1 MAALKYWVWL
11 TTLPGLTDHS
21 KLLLLQH
28 FSSPEDIYYAD
39 EEALWQV
46 EGLKK
51 EQAALL
57 NSKSLTAADRILS
70 DCARKDIF
78 LVTMADAMYP
88 DRLRNIYQP
97 PLLLYG
103 KGAMPLFD
111 EEAAVAV
118 VGTRSCTPY
127 GIHCAEKLGYELTQQ
142 GAMVVS
148 GMAKGIDGA
157 AMRGA
162 LRFGGF
168 TCGVLG
174 GGVDVVYP
182 AENRR
187 LYEDIA
193 ATGVLLSEYPPRTEP
208 EGWRF
213 PMRNRILSGLSVA
226 AVVVEAPLRSGALI
240 TAENAMEQGRDVFA
254 VPGPI
259 DAPNSAGCHRLIRE
273 GAILATC
280 AGDILSEYES
290 RFPHKLR
297 RTVPPMP
304 PLPRMAGEPKTAE
317 EKRKPA
323 PKSEEYPYTPEA
335 EQTPVLPRLTAEE
348 WAALSTEQQTVLQVL
363 RTDEPKLSDQLAE
376 DSGLP
381 IQRVLP
387 ALTLLEIS
395 GWTAQNGARSFVR
408 TVELPEIELEGSKE
422 E

>member
-1 MAALKYWVWL
+1 MAALKYWLWL
-11 TTLPGLTDHS
+11 TTLPGLTDNS
-21 KLLLLQH
+21 KMLLMEH
-28 FSSPEDIYYAD
+28 FASPEDVYYAR

-46 EGLKK
+46 DGLKK

-57 NSKSLTAADRILS
+57 ENKSLATADRVLA

-78 LVTMADAMYP
+78 IITMADALYP
-88 DRLRNIYQP
+88 ERLRNIYQP

-142 GAMVVS
+142 GGMVVS
-148 GMAKGIDGA
+148 GMAKGVDAA

-193 ATGVLLSEYPPRTEP
+193 ATGVLLSEYPPQAEP
-208 EGWRF
+208 EAWHF
-213 PMRNRILSGLSVA
+213 PVRNRIISGLSVA
-226 AVVVEAPLRSGALI
+226 AVVVEAPERSGALI
-240 TAENAMEQGRDVFA
+240 TAHNAAEQGREVFA

-259 DAPNSAGCHRLIRE
+259 DAPNSAGCHQLIRE
-273 GAILATC
+273 GAGLVTC
-280 AGDILSEYES
+280 AWDILGEFES
-290 RFPHKLR
+290 RYPHKLR
-297 RTVPPMP
+297 RQSPP
-304 PLPRMAGEPKTAE
+304 PLPPLPPLAGAPRTAE
-317 EKRKPA
+317 EK
-323 PKSEEYPYTPEA
+323 PKNSTSEPEVS
-335 EQTPVLPRLTAEE
+335 QTPVLPCLTAEE
-348 WAALSTEQQTVLQVL
+348 LDGLPEEQRLVLQAL
-363 RTDEPKLSDQLAE
+363 AADTPKLSDQLAE
-376 DSGLP
+376 ETGLP

-395 GWTAQNGARSFVR
+395 GWAAQNGARSFVR
-408 TVELPEIELEGSKE
+408 VVAMPPQE
-422 E
+422 

>member
-11 TTLPGLTDHS
+11 TTLPGLTDSS
-21 KLLLLQH
+21 KMLLMEH

-46 EGLKK
+46 DGLKK

-57 NSKSLTAADRILS
+57 GSKSLAAADRILS

-78 LVTMADAMYP
+78 IITMADALYP

-127 GIHCAEKLGYELTQQ
+127 GIKCAEKLGYELTQQ
-142 GAMVVS
+142 GGMVVS
-148 GMAKGIDGA
+148 GMAKGVDGA

-193 ATGVLLSEYPPRTEP
+193 ATGVLLSEYPPQTLP
-208 EGWRF
+208 EAWHF
-213 PMRNRILSGLSVA
+213 PVRNRIISGLSVA
-226 AVVVEAPLRSGALI
+226 AVVVEAPVKSGALI
-240 TAENAMEQGRDVFA
+240 TAENAM
-254 VPGPI
+254 
-259 DAPNSAGCHRLIRE
+259 
-273 GAILATC
+273 
-280 AGDILSEYES
+280 
-290 RFPHKLR
+290 
-297 RTVPPMP
+297 
-304 PLPRMAGEPKTAE
+304 
-317 EKRKPA
+317 
-323 PKSEEYPYTPEA
+323 
-335 EQTPVLPRLTAEE
+335 
-348 WAALSTEQQTVLQVL
+348 
-363 RTDEPKLSDQLAE
+363 
-376 DSGLP
+376 
-381 IQRVLP
+381 
-387 ALTLLEIS
+387 
-395 GWTAQNGARSFVR
+395 
-408 TVELPEIELEGSKE
+408 
-422 E
+422 

>member
-1 MAALKYWVWL
+1 M
-11 TTLPGLTDHS
+11 
-21 KLLLLQH
+21 
-28 FSSPEDIYYAD
+28 
-39 EEALWQV
+39 

-254 VPGPI
+254 IPGPI

-297 RTVPPMP
+297 RTAPPMP
-304 PLPRMAGEPKTAE
+304 PLPRMAGEPK
-317 EKRKPA
+317 
-323 PKSEEYPYTPEA
+323 
-335 EQTPVLPRLTAEE
+335 TAEE

>member
-11 TTLPGLTDHS
+11 TTLPGLTDSS
-21 KLLLLQH
+21 KMLLMEH

-46 EGLKK
+46 DGLKK

-57 NSKSLTAADRILS
+57 GSKSLAAADRILS

-78 LVTMADAMYP
+78 IITMADALYP

-127 GIHCAEKLGYELTQQ
+127 GIKCAEKLGYELTQQ

-148 GMAKGIDGA
+148 GMAKGVDAA

-193 ATGVLLSEYPPRTEP
+193 ATGVLLSEYPPQTLP
-208 EGWRF
+208 EAWHF
-213 PMRNRILSGLSVA
+213 PVRNRIISGLSVA
-226 AVVVEAPLRSGALI
+226 AVVVEAPVKSGALI

-254 VPGPI
+254 IPGPV

-280 AGDILSEYES
+280 AWDILGEYES

-297 RTVPPMP
+297 RAAPPMP
-304 PLPRMAGEPKTAE
+304 PLPRLAGEPKLAAE
-317 EKRKPA
+317 KPKTNA
-323 PKSEEYPYTPEA
+323 SRPEEA
-335 EQTPVLPRLTAEE
+335 EVPALPCLTAEE
-348 WAALSTEQQTVLQVL
+348 LAGLSDEQRTVLRAL
-363 RTDEPKLSDQLAE
+363 RTDAPLLTDQLAE

-395 GWTAQNGARSFVR
+395 GWAAQNGARSFVR
-408 TVELPEIELEGSKE
+408 TVALPEE
-422 E
+422 

>member
-11 TTLPGLTDHS
+11 TTLPGLTDSS
-21 KLLLLQH
+21 KTLLMEH
-28 FSSPEDIYYAD
+28 FSSPEDVYYAR

-46 EGLKK
+46 DGLKK
-51 EQAALL
+51 EQAVLL
-57 NSKSLTAADRILS
+57 ENKSLAMADRVLA
-70 DCARKDIF
+70 DCARKNIF
-78 LVTMADAMYP
+78 IVTMADALYP
-88 DRLRNIYQP
+88 ERLRNIYQP

-142 GAMVVS
+142 GGMVVS
-148 GMAKGIDGA
+148 GMAKGVDAA
-157 AMRGA
+157 AMKGA

-193 ATGVLLSEYPPRTEP
+193 ATGVLLSEYPPQAEP
-208 EGWRF
+208 EAWHF
-213 PMRNRILSGLSVA
+213 PVRNRIISGLSVA
-226 AVVVEAPLRSGALI
+226 VAVVEAPERSGALI
-240 TAENAMEQGRDVFA
+240 TAENAIEQGRDVFA

-273 GAILATC
+273 GAGLAAC
-280 AGDILSEYES
+280 GWDILGEYES

-297 RTVPPMP
+297 RTAPPMP

-317 EKRKPA
+317 KRKT
-323 PKSEEYPYTPEA
+323 EEAQDAPEA
-335 EQTPVLPRLTAEE
+335 AQTPALPQLTAAE
-348 WAALSTEQQTVLQVL
+348 WDSLSAEQQAVL
-363 RTDEPKLSDQLAE
+363 
-376 DSGLP
+376 
-381 IQRVLP
+381 RVLP

-395 GWTAQNGARSFVR
+395 GWAAQNGARSFVR
-408 TVELPEIELEGSKE
+408 TAEPPENE
-422 E
+422 

>member
-1 MAALKYWVWL
+1 MAALKYWLWL
-11 TTLPGLTDHS
+11 TTLPGLTDNS
-21 KLLLLQH
+21 KMLLMEH
-28 FSSPEDIYYAD
+28 FASPEDVYYAR

-46 EGLKK
+46 DGLKK

-57 NSKSLTAADRILS
+57 ENKSLAAADRVLA
-70 DCARKDIF
+70 DCAREDIF
-78 LVTMADAMYP
+78 IITMADALYP
-88 DRLRNIYQP
+88 ERLRNIYQP

-142 GAMVVS
+142 GGMVVS
-148 GMAKGIDGA
+148 GMAKGVDAA

-193 ATGVLLSEYPPRTEP
+193 ATGVLLSEYPPQAEP
-208 EGWRF
+208 EAWHF
-213 PMRNRILSGLSVA
+213 PVRNRIISGLSVA
-226 AVVVEAPLRSGALI
+226 AVVVEAPERSGALI
-240 TAENAMEQGRDVFA
+240 TAHNAAEQGREVFA

-259 DAPNSAGCHRLIRE
+259 DAPNSAGCHQLIRE
-273 GAILATC
+273 GAGLVTC
-280 AGDILSEYES
+280 AWDILGEFES
-290 RFPHKLR
+290 RYPHKLR
-297 RTVPPMP
+297 RQSPP
-304 PLPRMAGEPKTAE
+304 PLPPLPPLAGAPRTAE
-317 EKRKPA
+317 EK
-323 PKSEEYPYTPEA
+323 PKNSTSEPEVS
-335 EQTPVLPRLTAEE
+335 QTPVLPCLTAEE
-348 WAALSTEQQTVLQVL
+348 LDGLPEEQRIVL
-363 RTDEPKLSDQLAE
+363 RVLATDTPKLSDQLAE
-376 DSGLP
+376 ETGLP

-395 GWTAQNGARSFVR
+395 GWAAQNGARSFVR
-408 TVELPEIELEGSKE
+408 VVSLPPQE
-422 E
+422 

>member
-11 TTLPGLTDHS
+11 TTLQGLTDHS
-21 KLLLLQH
+21 KQLLMAH

-46 EGLKK
+46 DGLRK

-57 NSKSLTAADRILS
+57 DNKSLSAADRVLS

-78 LVTMADAMYP
+78 LVTMADALYP
-88 DRLRNIYQP
+88 ERLHNIYQP

-111 EEAAVAV
+111 EEAAVTV

-142 GAMVVS
+142 GGMVVS
-148 GMAKGIDGA
+148 GMAKGIDAA

-174 GGVDVVYP
+174 GGVDVIYP

-193 ATGVLLSEYPPRTEP
+193 ATGVLLSEYPPQTEP
-208 EGWRF
+208 EAWHF
-213 PMRNRILSGLSVA
+213 PVRNRILSGLSVA
-226 AVVVEAPLRSGALI
+226 VAVVEAPERSGALI
-240 TAENAMEQGRDVFA
+240 TAENAIEQGRDVFA

-273 GAILATC
+273 GAGLAAC
-280 AGDILSEYES
+280 GWDILGEYES

-297 RTVPPMP
+297 RTAPPMP

-317 EKRKPA
+317 KRKT
-323 PKSEEYPYTPEA
+323 EEAQDAPEA
-335 EQTPVLPRLTAEE
+335 AQTPALPQLTAAE
-348 WAALSTEQQTVLQVL
+348 WDSLSAEQQAVL
-363 RTDEPKLSDQLAE
+363 RVLRPDKPQLTDQLAE

-395 GWTAQNGARSFVR
+395 GWAAQNGARSFVR
-408 TVELPEIELEGSKE
+408 TAEPPENE
-422 E
+422 

>member
-11 TTLPGLTDHS
+11 TTLPGLTDSS
-21 KLLLLQH
+21 KMLLIEH

-46 EGLKK
+46 DGLKK

-57 NSKSLTAADRILS
+57 GSKSLAAADRILS

-78 LVTMADAMYP
+78 IITMADALYP

-127 GIHCAEKLGYELTQQ
+127 GIKCAEKLGYELTQQ
-142 GAMVVS
+142 GGMVVS
-148 GMAKGIDGA
+148 GMAKGVDGA

-193 ATGVLLSEYPPRTEP
+193 ATGVLLSEYPPQTLP
-208 EGWRF
+208 EAWHF
-213 PMRNRILSGLSVA
+213 PVRNRIISGLSVA
-226 AVVVEAPLRSGALI
+226 AVVVEAPVKSGALI

-254 VPGPI
+254 IPGPV

-280 AGDILSEYES
+280 AWDILGEYES

-297 RTVPPMP
+297 RAAPPMP
-304 PLPRMAGEPKTAE
+304 PLPRLAGEPKLAAE
-317 EKRKPA
+317 KPKTNA
-323 PKSEEYPYTPEA
+323 SRPEEA
-335 EQTPVLPRLTAEE
+335 EAPALPCLTAEE
-348 WAALSTEQQTVLQVL
+348 LARLSDEQRTVLRAL
-363 RTDEPKLSDQLAE
+363 RTDAPLLTDQLAE

-395 GWTAQNGARSFVR
+395 GWAAQNGARSFVR
-408 TVELPEIELEGSKE
+408 TVALPPQE
-422 E
+422 

>member
-46 EGLKK
+46 EGLKR

-193 ATGVLLSEYPPRTEP
+193 ATGVLLSEYPPGTEP
-208 EGWRF
+208 KGSHF
-213 PMRNRILSGLSVA
+213 PVRNRIISGLGLGVL
-226 AVVVEAPLRSGALI
+226 VVEAPEKSGALI
-240 TAENAMEQGRDVFA
+240 TANTALEQGRDVFA

-259 DAPNSAGCHRLIRE
+259 NADTSRGCNQLIRDGAGLVMEAWDVLGTYQQRFPQRLRPIRAAMPETPRGAEEEAAQAPAKPERQQEKPPAMPVLDLAKE
-273 GAILATC
+273 GAALTDDQKRIL
-280 AGDILSEYES
+280 
-290 RFPHKLR
+290 
-297 RTVPPMP
+297 
-304 PLPRMAGEPKTAE
+304 
-317 EKRKPA
+317 
-323 PKSEEYPYTPEA
+323 
-335 EQTPVLPRLTAEE
+335 
-348 WAALSTEQQTVLQVL
+348 
-363 RTDEPKLSDQLAE
+363 
-376 DSGLP
+376 
-381 IQRVLP
+381 RVLP
-387 ALTLLEIS
+387 ADRPLLADEAAMMTELPVRRVLSALTMLEID
-395 GWTAQNGARSFVR
+395 GYVRRQGAGSFLR
-408 TVELPEIELEGSKE
+408 TVEFRE

>member
-21 KLLLLQH
+21 KQLLMAH

-46 EGLKK
+46 DGLRK

-57 NSKSLTAADRILS
+57 DNKSLSAADRVLS

-78 LVTMADAMYP
+78 LVTMADALYP
-88 DRLRNIYQP
+88 ERLRNIYQP

-111 EEAAVAV
+111 EEAAVTV

-142 GAMVVS
+142 GGMVVS
-148 GMAKGIDGA
+148 GMAKGIDAA

-174 GGVDVVYP
+174 GGVDVIYP

-193 ATGVLLSEYPPRTEP
+193 ATGVLLSEYPPQTEP
-208 EGWRF
+208 EAWHF
-213 PMRNRILSGLSVA
+213 PVRNRILSGLSVA
-226 AVVVEAPLRSGALI
+226 VAVVEAPERSGALI
-240 TAENAMEQGRDVFA
+240 TAENAIEQGRDVFA

-273 GAILATC
+273 GAGLAAC
-280 AGDILSEYES
+280 GWDILGEYES

-297 RTVPPMP
+297 RTAPPMP

-317 EKRKPA
+317 KRKT
-323 PKSEEYPYTPEA
+323 EEAQDAPEA
-335 EQTPVLPRLTAEE
+335 AQTPALPQLTAAE
-348 WAALSTEQQTVLQVL
+348 WDSLSAEQQAVL
-363 RTDEPKLSDQLAE
+363 RVLRPDKPQLTDQLAE

-395 GWTAQNGARSFVR
+395 GWAAQNGARSFVR
-408 TVELPEIELEGSKE
+408 TAEPPKNE
-422 E
+422 

>member
-11 TTLPGLTDHS
+11 TTLPGLTDSS
-21 KLLLLQH
+21 KMLLIEH

-46 EGLKK
+46 DGLKK

-57 NSKSLTAADRILS
+57 GSKSLTAADRILS

-78 LVTMADAMYP
+78 IITMADALYP

-127 GIHCAEKLGYELTQQ
+127 GIKCAEKLGYELTQQ
-142 GAMVVS
+142 GGMVVS
-148 GMAKGIDGA
+148 GMAKGVDGA

-193 ATGVLLSEYPPRTEP
+193 ATGVLLSEYPPQTLP
-208 EGWRF
+208 EAWHF
-213 PMRNRILSGLSVA
+213 PVRNRIISGLSVA
-226 AVVVEAPLRSGALI
+226 AVVVEAPVKSGALI

-254 VPGPI
+254 IPGPV

-280 AGDILSEYES
+280 AWDILGEYES

-297 RTVPPMP
+297 RAAPPMP
-304 PLPRMAGEPKTAE
+304 PLPRLAGEPKLAAE
-317 EKRKPA
+317 KPKTNA
-323 PKSEEYPYTPEA
+323 SRPEEA
-335 EQTPVLPRLTAEE
+335 EAPALPYLTAEE
-348 WAALSTEQQTVLQVL
+348 LAGLSDEQRTVLRAL
-363 RTDEPKLSDQLAE
+363 RTDAPLLTDQLAE

-395 GWTAQNGARSFVR
+395 GWAAQNGARSFVR
-408 TVELPEIELEGSKE
+408 TVALPEE
-422 E
+422 

>member
-11 TTLPGLTDHS
+11 TTLPGLTDSS
-21 KLLLLQH
+21 KMLLMEH

-46 EGLKK
+46 DGLKK

-57 NSKSLTAADRILS
+57 GSKSLAAADRILS

-78 LVTMADAMYP
+78 IITMADALYP

-127 GIHCAEKLGYELTQQ
+127 GIKCAEKLGYELTQQ

-193 ATGVLLSEYPPRTEP
+193 ATGVLLSEYPPQTLP
-208 EGWRF
+208 EAWHF
-213 PMRNRILSGLSVA
+213 PVRNRIISGLSVA
-226 AVVVEAPLRSGALI
+226 AVVVEAPVKSGALI

-254 VPGPI
+254 IPGPV

-280 AGDILSEYES
+280 AWDILGEYES

-297 RTVPPMP
+297 RAAPPMP
-304 PLPRMAGEPKTAE
+304 PLPRLAGEPKLAAE
-317 EKRKPA
+317 KPKTNA
-323 PKSEEYPYTPEA
+323 SRPEEA
-335 EQTPVLPRLTAEE
+335 EVPALPCLTAEE
-348 WAALSTEQQTVLQVL
+348 LAGLSDEQRTVLRAL
-363 RTDEPKLSDQLAE
+363 RTDAPLLTDQLAE

-395 GWTAQNGARSFVR
+395 GWVAQNGARSFVR
-408 TVELPEIELEGSKE
+408 TVALPEE
-422 E
+422 

>member
-11 TTLPGLTDHS
+11 TTLPGLTDSS
-21 KLLLLQH
+21 KMLLMEH

-46 EGLKK
+46 DGLKK

-57 NSKSLTAADRILS
+57 GSKSLAAADRILS

-78 LVTMADAMYP
+78 IITMADALYP

-127 GIHCAEKLGYELTQQ
+127 GIKCAEKLGYELTQQ
-142 GAMVVS
+142 GGMVVS
-148 GMAKGIDGA
+148 GMAKGVDGA

-193 ATGVLLSEYPPRTEP
+193 ATGVLLSEYPPQTLP
-208 EGWRF
+208 EAWHF
-213 PMRNRILSGLSVA
+213 PVRNRIISGLSVA
-226 AVVVEAPLRSGALI
+226 AVVVEAPVKSGALI

-254 VPGPI
+254 IPGPV

-280 AGDILSEYES
+280 AWDILGEYES

-297 RTVPPMP
+297 RAAPPMP
-304 PLPRMAGEPKTAE
+304 PLPRLAGEPKLAAEKPKTNASRPEEAEAPALRCMTAE
-317 EKRKPA
+317 ELA
-323 PKSEEYPYTPEA
+323 GLSD
-335 EQTPVLPRLTAEE
+335 EQR
-348 WAALSTEQQTVLQVL
+348 TVLRAL
-363 RTDEPKLSDQLAE
+363 RTDAPLLTDQLAE

-395 GWTAQNGARSFVR
+395 GWVAQNGARSFVR
-408 TVELPEIELEGSKE
+408 TVALPAE
-422 E
+422 

>member
-1 MAALKYWVWL
+1 MAALKYWLWL
-11 TTLPGLTDHS
+11 TTLPGLTDNS
-21 KLLLLQH
+21 KMLLMEH
-28 FSSPEDIYYAD
+28 FASPEDVYYAR

-46 EGLKK
+46 DGLKK

-57 NSKSLTAADRILS
+57 ENKSLAAADRVLA
-70 DCARKDIF
+70 DCAREDIF
-78 LVTMADAMYP
+78 IITMADALYP
-88 DRLRNIYQP
+88 ERLRNIYQP

-142 GAMVVS
+142 GGMVVS
-148 GMAKGIDGA
+148 GMAKGVDAA

-193 ATGVLLSEYPPRTEP
+193 ATGVLLSEYPPQAEP
-208 EGWRF
+208 EAWHF
-213 PMRNRILSGLSVA
+213 PLRNRIISGLSVA
-226 AVVVEAPLRSGALI
+226 AVVVEAPERSGALI
-240 TAENAMEQGRDVFA
+240 TAHNAAEQGREVFA

-259 DAPNSAGCHRLIRE
+259 DAPNSAGCHQLIRE
-273 GAILATC
+273 GAGLVTC
-280 AGDILSEYES
+280 AWDILGEFES
-290 RFPHKLR
+290 RYPHKLR
-297 RTVPPMP
+297 RQSPP
-304 PLPRMAGEPKTAE
+304 PLPPLPPLAGAPRTAE
-317 EKRKPA
+317 EK
-323 PKSEEYPYTPEA
+323 PKNSTSEPEVS
-335 EQTPVLPRLTAEE
+335 QTPVLPCLTAEE
-348 WAALSTEQQTVLQVL
+348 LDGLPEEQRIVL
-363 RTDEPKLSDQLAE
+363 RALATDTPKLSDQLAE
-376 DSGLP
+376 ETGLP

-395 GWTAQNGARSFVR
+395 GWAAQNGARSFVR
-408 TVELPEIELEGSKE
+408 VVSLPPQE
-422 E
+422 

>member
-11 TTLPGLTDHS
+11 SALSGLTEHS
-21 KLLLLQH
+21 KLLLMEY

-39 EEALWQV
+39 DTALLQV

-51 EQAALL
+51 EQAELL
-57 NSKSLTAADRILS
+57 RNKSLDTANRILS
-70 DCARKDIF
+70 DCARKNIF
-78 LVTMADAMYP
+78 LITMADALYP
-88 DRLRNIYQP
+88 DRLRNIYHP

-103 KGAMPLFD
+103 RGVMPLFD

-127 GIHCAEKLGYELTQQ
+127 GIRCAEKLGYELTQQ
-142 GAMVVS
+142 GALLVS

-193 ATGVLLSEYPPRTEP
+193 ATGVLLSEYPPQTEP
-208 EGWRF
+208 EAWHF

-240 TAENAMEQGRDVFA
+240 TAANAVEQGRDVFA

-273 GAILATC
+273 GAGLATC
-280 AGDILSEYES
+280 AWDILEEYES
-290 RFPHKLR
+290 RFPNRLR
-297 RTVPPMP
+297 RQAPPPIPPMP
-304 PLPRMAGEPKTAE
+304 DEVLGIKAAREKKIQAEKQQTEAAPRPG
-317 EKRKPA
+317 
-323 PKSEEYPYTPEA
+323 
-335 EQTPVLPRLTAEE
+335 LTDDEL
-348 WAALSTEQQTVLQVL
+348 AALPSEQQCVL
-363 RTDEPKLSDQLAE
+363 RTLRPDTPLLTDQLAE
-376 DSGLP
+376 ESGLP
-381 IQRVLP
+381 IQQVLP
-387 ALTLLEIS
+387 TLTLLEIS
-395 GWTAQNGARSFVR
+395 GWAAQSGARSFIR
-408 TVELPEIELEGSKE
+408 TVELPQE
-422 E
+422 